1 MYFVDQHTIELL
13 ELTTVRDRL
22 AGMAAFEGGA
32 ALARALE
39 PATDPRRV
47 AALRDVT
54 AESVYLWEQG
64 LSGPG
69 GAHDITDDVEDAR
82 RGSRL
87 EPTALE
93 RIRATA
99 EVAGEMRAAIDE
111 HALVAVGIVRS
122 LVGDVSRWPWRNSR
136 RRIVWPRPC
145 AP

>member
-1 MYFVDQHTIELL
+1 MDQHTIELL

-54 AESVYLWEQG
+54 AESVFLWEQG

-111 HALVAVGIVRS
+111 HAEAAPILAEVA
-122 LVGDVSRWPWRNSR
+122 D
-136 RRIVWPRPC
+136 RISIGALQRIAARLETC
-145 AP
+145 LD